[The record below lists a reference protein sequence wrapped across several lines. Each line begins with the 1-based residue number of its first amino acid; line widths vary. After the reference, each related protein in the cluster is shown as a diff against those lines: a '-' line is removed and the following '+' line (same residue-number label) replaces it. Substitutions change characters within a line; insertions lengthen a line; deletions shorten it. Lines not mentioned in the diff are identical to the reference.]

1 MTIDSLVPG
10 VWGVTVDGVS
20 SAGTRVA
27 SANVHV
33 TVVEGQTASADVAV
47 GLSAGKGNLD
57 LSFAWPAGITAS
69 ASLTPEGGAP
79 FAIVT
84 TKDVSPFAAAIA
96 VPAGYY
102 TLSRVFRDS
111 AGRVWGGGAD
121 AIEIEAGSTTSFV
134 LSVVSGVN
142 VTITPD
148 ISKDIPIGFN
158 GSMTNIQ
165 RGTGTDSSMTL
176 VAKPEIPNQAKSVTY
191 QWYLNGELLPTES
204 SSVITING
212 RDHPVG
218 GYRLDVVVAVEGKL
232 GSANISFT
240 IDN

>member
-1 MTIDSLVPG
+1 
-10 VWGVTVDGVS
+10 
-20 SAGTRVA
+20 
-27 SANVHV
+27 
-33 TVVEGQTASADVAV
+33 V

-69 ASLTPEGGAP
+69 AMLTPEGRAP
-79 FAIVT
+79 FSIVT
-84 TKDVSPFAAAIA
+84 TKDVSPLAAAIA

-102 TLSRVFRDS
+102 TLSRVFKDS

-121 AIEIEAGSTTSFV
+121 AIRIEAGSTTSFV
-134 LSVVSGVN
+134 LSVVSGVD

-148 ISKDIPIGFN
+148 ISKDIPIGFH
-158 GSMTNIQ
+158 GSMTNIR

-176 VAKPEIPNQAKSVTY
+176 VAKPEVPNQAKSVTY

-204 SSVITING
+204 SSAITING
-212 RDHPVG
+212 RDYPAG

-232 GSANISFT
+232 GSANVSFT
-240 IDN
+240 INN